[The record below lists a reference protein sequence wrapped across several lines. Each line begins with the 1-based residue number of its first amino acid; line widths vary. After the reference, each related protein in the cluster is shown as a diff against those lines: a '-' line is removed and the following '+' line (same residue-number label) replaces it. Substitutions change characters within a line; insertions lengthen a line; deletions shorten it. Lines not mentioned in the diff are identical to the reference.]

1 MILGRL
7 SLATRVFCI
16 AAILGLTLALG
27 GNRPTLQSVVLLA
40 AIGATAI
47 AADLSSR
54 LPESWIALTEATLA
68 SLVIAL
74 AFPQGAV
81 LLPYLVIPAFIA
93 GVTAGVW
100 SVVAVVSSEITGL
113 TLILVLAGDGFTG
126 LSQQLSEIAP
136 WLMTSVGVGALGAW
150 ARQVRYPGAS
160 ESDANY
166 ESARRLLTQLRT
178 VARRLSSGLDTVSMC
193 SQLLVTVHQYLNDAH
208 SAVFIRTEGG
218 VLAPLGYR
226 GVGARE
232 TLAPDGPVVDACW
245 AEMEP
250 THAVQAAGN
259 ANRRH
264 RYALPLRVGS
274 RMIGLVVADG
284 PEQVAQKSMQS
295 LMREVDD
302 HALRIDTALTF
313 DEVRSLATMEERQ
326 RLAREIHDGV
336 AQEIASLG
344 YVVDD
349 LASTA
354 AEESQRQKLS
364 SLRGEITRVVSELR
378 LSIFDLRAEISPTA
392 GLGSALSD
400 YVRTIGA
407 RSGMTVH
414 LTLDEAP
421 TRLRSEVET
430 ELLRI
435 AQEAITNARKHSS
448 ARNLWVD
455 CRIHPPYA
463 AITVRDDG
471 AGLGTGRA
479 DSYGLKIMRERA
491 DRINASLDILG
502 HEHNGAP
509 SGTTVAVTVGGTPPD
524 AD

>member
-1 MILGRL
+1 MGRL
-7 SLATRVFCI
+7 SLATRVFCL
-16 AAILGLTLALG
+16 AAILGLSLTLGREALQA
-27 GNRPTLQSVVLLA
+27 TILLA
-40 AIGATAI
+40 AISATAI
-47 AADLSSR
+47 AADLTSR
-54 LPESWIALTEATLA
+54 LPDGWIALTEGALA
-68 SLVIAL
+68 AMVIAFSL
-74 AFPQGAV
+74 PDGFA
-81 LLPYLVIPAFIA
+81 LLPYLVIPSFIA
-93 GVTAGVW
+93 GVSAGVW
-100 SVVAVVSSEITGL
+100 SVVAVVSTEVASMSL
-113 TLILVLAGDGFTG
+113 LLLISGGFDSLSAEFGDV
-126 LSQQLSEIAP
+126 AP

-150 ARQVRYPGAS
+150 ARQVRYPGS
-160 ESDANY
+160 GESDANY

-193 SQLLVTVHQYLNDAH
+193 SQLLVTVHQHVGDTH

-226 GVGARE
+226 GVNAKDA
-232 TLAPDGPVVDACW
+232 LIPDGPVVDACW

-250 THAVQAAGN
+250 AHAVQTSGLAS
-259 ANRRH
+259 RRH
-264 RYALPLRVGS
+264 RFAFPLRVGS
-274 RMIGLVVADG
+274 RMIGLVLADG
-284 PEQVAQKSMQS
+284 PEPIAPKTMVAM
-295 LMREVDD
+295 MREVDD
-302 HALRIDTALTF
+302 HSLRIDTALTF

-344 YVVDD
+344 YAVDD

-354 AEESQRQKLS
+354 IEENQRQKLNN
-364 SLRGEITRVVSELR
+364 LRGEITRVVSELR
-378 LSIFDLRAEISPTA
+378 LSIFDLRSEVSPSA

-400 YVRTIGA
+400 YVRSIGA

-414 LTLDEAP
+414 LTLDESP

-463 AITVRDDG
+463 AITVSDDG
-471 AGLGTGRA
+471 SGLGTGRN

-491 DRINASLDILG
+491 DRINASLDIRG
-502 HEHNGAP
+502 HESNGVPA
-509 SGTTVAVTVGGTPPD
+509 GTTVAVTVGGTPPEGV
-524 AD
+524 